1 MEMVWSI
8 TKKALAN
15 DTKYV
20 VNILNEDYMFQVNGL
35 NYNSVKMKIRFIWQR
50 ILWEKQQKRTVPK
63 H

>member
-1 MEMVWSI
+1 MVWSI

-20 VNILNEDYMFQVNGL
+20 VNIVHKDYMFQVNGL
-35 NYNSVKMKIRFIWQR
+35 NYNSVKMEIRFIWQR
-50 ILWEKQQKRTVPK
+50 ILWEKQQKRTAAAI